1 MSAGGFANNKQTEQM
16 KTTQLSLVAVLVLGS
31 LVTFAPMTQ
40 AQDKKDEQK
49 EQKPEAPPGERK
61 RPSPQ
66 DRLQQISEAL
76 KLTDEQKEKL
86 KPIFKEE
93 GEKLKAL
100 REDTSIPQEEKRGK
114 ARAIMEAG
122 AAKIKPILTA
132 EQLTKWEEMR
142 AEAQKKRKQKQQ

>member
-1 MSAGGFANNKQTEQM
+1 M
-16 KTTQLSLVAVLVLGS
+16 KTTQLSLVAVLALGS
-31 LVTFAPMTQ
+31 LVAFAPISQ
-40 AQDKKDEQK
+40 AQDKKDEKK
-49 EQKPEAPPGERK
+49 EQKPEARPGERK
-61 RPSPQ
+61 GPGLQ
-66 DRLQQISEAL
+66 DRLQQMSEAL

-100 REDTSIPQEEKRGK
+100 REDTSVAQEEKRAKG
-114 ARAIMEAG
+114 REIMEAV

-132 EQLTKWEEMR
+132 EQATKWEELR